1 MEYKYN
7 LVRGESNG
15 IVVSSS
21 IGPLVISDPFS
32 EMLTS
37 WCYTLIK
44 KKTKFFLIY
53 KEIQMGWGAK
63 SYMRKGF
70 LICEEMCKFFP
81 PFMRRPLVIYEF
93 APDPS

>member
-32 EMLTS
+32 EMLTWS
-37 WCYTLIK
+37 YTLIR
-44 KKTKFFLIY
+44 KKTKCFLIY

-63 SYMRKGF
+63 SYMKKGF
-70 LICEEMCKFFP
+70 LICDEMCKFSP
-81 PFMRRPLVIYEF
+81 IYEQ
-93 APDPS
+93 AVSHL